1 MWRWVFSFMSNT
13 TGISFFNTSQNR
25 GCLVITTD
33 GGFVI
38 QVLRYEDGETKSATI
53 TLDSLQI
60 HLLLDYI
67 NKHHEGP
74 F

>member
-1 MWRWVFSFMSNT
+1 MSNT

-25 GCLVITTD
+25 GCLVITTN

-53 TLDSLQI
+53 TLNSAQI
-60 HLLLDYI
+60 QLLLDYI
-67 NKHHEGP
+67 NKNYEGP